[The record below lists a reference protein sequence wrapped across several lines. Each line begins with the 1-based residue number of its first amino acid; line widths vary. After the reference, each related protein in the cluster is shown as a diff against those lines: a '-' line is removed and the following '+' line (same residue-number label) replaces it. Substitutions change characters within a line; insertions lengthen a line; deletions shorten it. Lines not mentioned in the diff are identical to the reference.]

1 MRVLQRYFATEVVRS
16 VLFVMLALLVLFS
29 FFDLMGELPQVNKS
43 GYRLQHALLYVL
55 LGLPG
60 YIYEFMP
67 IAVLI
72 GTIYVLAQFASNS
85 EFTIMRAAS
94 MSTFMAGSMLAK
106 IGLGF
111 VLLTFLFGEVFAP
124 VSSKLAQKVKL
135 SAVGSSVAQEF
146 RTGLWTK
153 DLIKDNGI
161 AGNVI
166 GSRFLNVKEILPNR
180 SLLGVKVFEFDN
192 NFHLSREVTAARAE
206 YADKNVWRIFDVTET
221 VFPKTLSMQDIA
233 VISTRKFASKEIVSE
248 ITPDILSVLSVD
260 PDRMSAYD
268 LAAYTR
274 HLADN
279 KQDSERYEIAF
290 WKKITYPFAI
300 LVMMAL
306 ALPFAYLHA
315 RSGGVSLKIF
325 SGIMIGMVFYLF
337 NSLFSHV
344 GLLNTWPALVT
355 ALAPSL
361 LFLMIAIAALRYVER
376 H

>member
-1 MRVLQRYFATEVVRS
+1 MRVLQRYFAVEVVRA

-29 FFDLMGELPQVNKS
+29 FFDLMGELPSVNKN
-43 GYRLQHALLYVL
+43 GYRLPHALLYVL

-106 IGLGF
+106 IGMVF
-111 VLLTFLFGEVFAP
+111 VLLTFLFGELIAP
-124 VSSKLAQKVKL
+124 YSSKLAQKVKL
-135 SAVGSSVAQEF
+135 SAIGSSVTQEF

-153 DLIKDNGI
+153 DLVRENGLE
-161 AGNVI
+161 GNII

-180 SLLGVKVFEFDN
+180 SLVSVQVYEFDN
-192 NFHLSREVTAARAE
+192 NFHLSREITAARAE
-206 YADKNVWRIFDVTET
+206 YAGKNTWRLFDVTET
-221 VFPKTLSMQDIA
+221 AFPKTLSTQDIA
-233 VISTRKFASKEIVSE
+233 SISTRKSASREVVSE

-268 LAAYTR
+268 LSAYAR
-274 HLADN
+274 HLSDN

-306 ALPFAYLHA
+306 ALPFAYLHV

-361 LFLMIAIAALRYVER
+361 LFLMIALAALRYVER
-376 H
+376 N